1 VDYSSQCLKKCVGE
15 SVKFV
20 DLILVVVVS
29 LVTSTCIELYF
40 CCDSVPNSVMRT
52 NSSTIAI

>member
-1 VDYSSQCLKKCVGE
+1 MKRVGE

-20 DLILVVVVS
+20 DLILVIVVS

-40 CCDSVPNSVMRT
+40 SYISLVILFLT
-52 NSSTIAI
+52 QL